1 MERWYKVKDVAELM
15 GCSDDTARARMKEMR
30 GVVNVGSEKR
40 RQLMVP
46 EDSIEDWFRNHRVS
60 TKIEIMIPDF
70 RINRSG
76 KLARIDR
83 RTGKL
88 KAV

>member
-1 MERWYKVKDVAELM
+1 MDKWYRVQDVAEVM
-15 GCSDDTARARMKEMR
+15 GCSSDTARARMKEMR
-30 GVVNVGSEKR
+30 DVINVGSERR

-46 EDSIEDWFRNHRVS
+46 ESSVEDWLRNHRIC
-60 TKIEIMIPDF
+60 TKVEIFMPKC
-70 RINRSG
+70 RMNKRG
-76 KLARIDR
+76 KSARMDR